1 MDKIFGDALGD
12 STIRSTR
19 LSEQDLM
26 ERVSRDGLNVVQLCM
41 SASTL
46 QLEPFKDLLCGGKYE
61 RIELI
66 DHLVSKST
74 GSLMACTDCY
84 GMTVMHA
91 ASLLLQGVT
100 PSRALTPQ
108 EMRSKRVK
116 TYPSV
121 ELKLLDA
128 IRGAEVG
135 VGLNLNDLMIC
146 LNQILLHVINGS
158 IGSIVMFSRA

>member
-1 MDKIFGDALGD
+1 MDKIFNDALGA
-12 STIRSTR
+12 STIQSTR

-26 ERVSRDGLNVVQLCM
+26 ERVSSDGLNLVQLCM
-41 SASTL
+41 TAKSL

-61 RIELI
+61 RIDLI

-74 GSLMACTDCY
+74 GSLMNCTDCY

-91 ASLLLQGVT
+91 ASLLLQGIT

-108 EMRSKRVK
+108 ELRLKRVK

-128 IRGAEVG
+128 IRSAEVG
-135 VGLNLNDLMIC
+135 
-146 LNQILLHVINGS
+146 
-158 IGSIVMFSRA
+158 

>member
-1 MDKIFGDALGD
+1 MDKIFEDALGA

-26 ERVSRDGLNVVQLCM
+26 ERLSSDGLNLVQLCM
-41 SASTL
+41 TAGTL
-46 QLEPFKDLLCGGKYE
+46 QLDTFKDLLCGGKYE
-61 RIELI
+61 RIDLI

-74 GSLMACTDCY
+74 GSLMMCTDCY

-91 ASLLLQGVT
+91 ASLLLQGMT

-108 EMRSKRVK
+108 ELRSKRVK
-116 TYPSV
+116 TYSSV

-128 IRGAEVG
+128 IRNVEVG
-135 VGLNLNDLMIC
+135 
-146 LNQILLHVINGS
+146 
-158 IGSIVMFSRA
+158 